1 MRARHSKSNCRWYWT
16 LIDCIFFYTI
26 IPMIKSNLWIKH
38 SKRVTITNAKKEQ
51 LQKSTVI
58 KVMWIWFLS
67 KHLIVRYS
75 PLVLWWREMIKCLHG
90 EMKDVG
96 NVMWPRVRL
105 LIDCLI
111 MCQKED
117 NLLPDCGWP
126 RVTETK
132 ESIAMDRRGLVY
144 ILFISST
151 CSWY

>member
-1 MRARHSKSNCRWYWT
+1 MRERHSKSNCRWYWT

-75 PLVLWWREMIKCLHG
+75 PLVLWWREMIKCLRVEIKWG
-90 EMKDVG
+90 EWHRHCDVALG
-96 NVMWPRVRL
+96 YHWPDDSSEGGSLASGSRLTVIKTPESETVDKGQLPHMFIFL
-105 LIDCLI
+105 LI
-111 MCQKED
+111 
-117 NLLPDCGWP
+117 
-126 RVTETK
+126 
-132 ESIAMDRRGLVY
+132 
-144 ILFISST
+144 
-151 CSWY
+151 